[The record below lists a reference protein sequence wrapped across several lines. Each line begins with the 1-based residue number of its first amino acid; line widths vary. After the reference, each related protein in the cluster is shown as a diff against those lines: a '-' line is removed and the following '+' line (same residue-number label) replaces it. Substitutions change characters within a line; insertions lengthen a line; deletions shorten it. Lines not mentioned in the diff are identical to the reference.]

1 MNLRQQAEANLAFT
15 LEDDVSG
22 FGWPITYTE
31 PAADGGGVHAVK
43 GQYHRIG
50 VDTNELGGLM
60 MGQDKSV
67 VTMRISSLGVD
78 PKKGGR
84 IDTMDITGTAVA
96 GLVTNEGLSFDRA
109 AGRVT
114 IVFKRAE

>member
-1 MNLRQQAEANLAFT
+1 MNLRTMAEADNRII

-31 PAADGGGVHAVK
+31 PSADGGAVHQVK

-50 VDTNELGGLM
+50 VDTNELGGVM

-84 IDTMDITGTAVA
+84 IDTTDIMGTAVA
-96 GLVTNEGLSFDRA
+96 GLVTNEGLSFIRA